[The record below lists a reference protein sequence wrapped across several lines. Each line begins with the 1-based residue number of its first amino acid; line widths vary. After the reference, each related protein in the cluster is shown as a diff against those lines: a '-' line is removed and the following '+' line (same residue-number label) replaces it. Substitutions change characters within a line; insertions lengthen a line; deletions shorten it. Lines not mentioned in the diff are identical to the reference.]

1 MRGSLTFHLIN
12 WVCGSCG
19 RREDTTRKEAKP
31 VDVATGSGHM
41 IYLFFG
47 STSILKPP
55 AENFTCP
62 HVQPFLRYHSDLIY
76 SQPCVSFID
85 CHFAVF
91 YWIWQSFDSDRS
103 HLAFIDALDGFQWF
117 ACWRITGEWGST
129 VSILFLAVCI
139 IQFSQSAFFPLESGR
154 WPSQIGRLQPISV

>member
-1 MRGSLTFHLIN
+1 MRGSLTFHWFN

-41 IYLFFG
+41 ISLFFG

-55 AENFTCP
+55 AEI
-62 HVQPFLRYHSDLIY
+62 LRVLMYNHFWDINLDLIY

-117 ACWRITGEWGST
+117 ACWRITGEWGISF
-129 VSILFLAVCI
+129 SHLFLAFCI
-139 IQFSQSAFFPLESGR
+139 IQFSQSAFFPL
-154 WPSQIGRLQPISV
+154 

>member
-1 MRGSLTFHLIN
+1 MRGSLTFIWFN
-12 WVCGSCG
+12 CVCSSCG
-19 RREDTTRKEAKP
+19 RREDTTRKEAEAGRCGDRVGP
-31 VDVATGSGHM
+31 H
-41 IYLFFG
+41 ILFLFD
-47 STSILKPP
+47 STCILKTP
-55 AENFTCP
+55 AEI
-62 HVQPFLRYHSDLIY
+62 LRVLMYNHFWDINLDLIY

-129 VSILFLAVCI
+129 VSILFLAFCI

>member
-1 MRGSLTFHLIN
+1 MRGSLTFIWFN
-12 WVCGSCG
+12 CVCSSCG
-19 RREDTTRKEAKP
+19 RREDTTRKEAEAGRCGDRVGPHILFLFRLNLYSK
-31 VDVATGSGHM
+31 ATGR
-41 IYLFFG
+41 
-47 STSILKPP
+47 
-55 AENFTCP
+55 NFTCP
-62 HVQPFLRYHSDLIY
+62 HVQPFLRYHLDLIY